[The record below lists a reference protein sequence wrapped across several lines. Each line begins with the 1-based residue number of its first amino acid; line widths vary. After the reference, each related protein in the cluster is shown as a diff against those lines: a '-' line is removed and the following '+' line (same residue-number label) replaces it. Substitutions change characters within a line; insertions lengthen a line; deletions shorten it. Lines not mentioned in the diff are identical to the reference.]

1 MTRLIQRLEDDPIE
15 SSDREEKR
23 IRELKVE
30 LESQGYDVTTQPSGP
45 DEGYDIIATKDGR
58 KIAVEVKANSELA
71 KSAEAIRNLRRR
83 AREQGF
89 DEFRLILIRTPQP
102 RDIRIQGLE
111 QQLPDLVENFLN
123 YPPESEREKIQRV
136 KLQLFGFLS
145 GELGPQLGV
154 LANRRFFGGAFGTD
168 IKSVEVSSGGTRVV
182 GSGVMEIRGHEEEP
196 TEGTYLDSEVP
207 FDFDIT
213 FDSNLENP
221 VVNSLEFQLKGF
233 AA

>member
-1 MTRLIQRLEDDPIE
+1 MEVRFMTRLVQRLEGDPIE

-45 DEGYDIIATKDGR
+45 DEGYDIVATKDGR

-71 KSAEAIRNLRRR
+71 ESAEAIRNLRRR
-83 AREQGF
+83 ARERGF
-89 DEFRLILIRTPQP
+89 DEFRLILIKTPP
-102 RDIRIQGLE
+102 PPPDIRIQGLE
-111 QQLPDLVENFLN
+111 QRLPALVENYLN
-123 YPPESEREKIQRV
+123 NPPESVRENTQHLKE
-136 KLQLFGFLS
+136 QLFGFLS

-168 IKSVEVSSGGTRVV
+168 IKSVEVTPVGTRVV

-196 TEGTYLDSEVP
+196 TEGTYP
-207 FDFDIT
+207 
-213 FDSNLENP
+213 
-221 VVNSLEFQLKGF
+221 
-233 AA
+233 